1 MRPLRSLVFAFCL
14 AGCSDDVPLDLAVG
28 PVGFEVDA
36 SRITL
41 PTALQS
47 SGAVARV
54 PCSAALACPNLGAGS
69 PSLQCVSGACDPA
82 PFAFDLG
89 VMNAI
94 DLSAYSSVLT
104 TLGDNVRQIA
114 ITQMSWQAA
123 AMGLR
128 VPVGPVEVYWGP
140 ESASGIASDGVR
152 RLGRIPTLAFSATG
166 TAAGNVELDAAGNAA
181 LSDHFLHTSRRFRLF
196 ARATVDLSPGGPLP
210 AGRASIQVR
219 MNVRVETR
227 VLP

>member
-1 MRPLRSLVFAFCL
+1 MRPLRLLFIVFGL
-14 AGCSDDVPLDLAVG
+14 AACSDDVPLDLSVG
-28 PVGFEVDA
+28 PVGFDVDA

-41 PTALQS
+41 PATLQS
-47 SGAVARV
+47 SGTVARV
-54 PCSAALACPNLGAGS
+54 PCSSALPCPNLGAGA
-69 PSLQCVSGACDPA
+69 PTLQCVASACDPG

-94 DLSAYSSVLT
+94 DLSAYSSVVA
-104 TLGDNVRQIA
+104 TLSDNVRQIT

-152 RLGRIPTLAFSATG
+152 RLGRIPTLAFSAAG
-166 TAAGNVELDAAGNAA
+166 TASGNVELDAAGNAA
-181 LSDHFLHTSRRFRLF
+181 LSTHFLHTSRRFRLF
-196 ARATVDLSPGGPLP
+196 ARATVDLAPGGPLP